1 MLKNFIKV
9 NEDLRNSK
17 EYLSALYTP
26 KKIFLKS
33 KLINEETVKQI
44 QRLLK

>member
-1 MLKNFIKV
+1 MTKTFIKF

-17 EYLSALYTP
+17 EYLETLYDT
-26 KKIFLKS
+26 KKSFLKS
-33 KLINEETVKQI
+33 KLINEDSVKQI

>member
-17 EYLSALYTP
+17 EYLETLYAP
-26 KKIFLKS
+26 KNSFLKS

>member
-1 MLKNFIKV
+1 MSKIFIKI

-17 EYLSALYTP
+17 EYLESLYKP
-26 KKIFLKS
+26 QKFLKS
-33 KLINEETVKQI
+33 KLINEESVKQI

>member
-17 EYLSALYTP
+17 EYLNTLYAP

-33 KLINEETVKQI
+33 KLINEECVKQI

>member
-1 MLKNFIKV
+1 MSKTFIKF

-17 EYLSALYTP
+17 EYLESLYTH

-33 KLINEETVKQI
+33 KLINEESVKQI

>member
-1 MLKNFIKV
+1 MSKTFIKI

-17 EYLSALYTP
+17 EYLSTLYDP
-26 KKIFLKS
+26 KTKFLKS